1 MIGWLKIRET
11 SAVAEARRR
20 ARRTANAMG
29 LHSTKV
35 EHAAIVATEIAQNV
49 LRHGGGGQVLI
60 EIFGAPS
67 LERLHIVGHDEGP
80 GIGRV
85 DRMMRD
91 GETTKGSPGTGLG
104 AIKRLSDRLDI
115 FSEPGRSVVAA
126 EFRRQTIRHTDPVD
140 HAGFKLAYP
149 GERRCGDI
157 VAVRSHHD
165 ECLYFLADG
174 LGHGAKAATAATL
187 AKKAFLGATG
197 DDPADLLYQVGEAL
211 KDTRGAV
218 GAVVALDRSHGKLR
232 YAGIGNVSTLLV
244 QGKKVRRLAVRDGLL
259 GGRVTT
265 PHQETLDI
273 EANAILIM
281 HSDGLNTLRSL
292 DTQASMWQRSAPV
305 IAADLLANNLRGRDD
320 ASIVV
325 SRVSQARTL

>member
-49 LRHGGGGQVLI
+49 LRHGGGGQVLV

-67 LERLHIVGHDEGP
+67 LERLHIVGHDDGP
-80 GIGRV
+80 GIGRI
-85 DRMMRD
+85 DRMIRD

-115 FSEPGRSVVAA
+115 FSEPGRTVIAA
-126 EFRRQTIRHTDPVD
+126 EFRRQTIRLSDPVD

-157 VAVRSHHD
+157 VAVRSSHD
-165 ECLYFLADG
+165 KCVYFLADG
-174 LGHGAKAATAATL
+174 LGHGVKAATAAVM
-187 AKKAFLGATG
+187 AKKAFLSGSG
-197 DDPADLLYQVGEAL
+197 SDPAELLYQVGDAL
-211 KDTRGAV
+211 QNSRGAV
-218 GAVVALDRSHGKLR
+218 GAVVSLDRASGNVD
-232 YAGIGNVSTLLV
+232 YAGIGNVSTLV
-244 QGKKVRRLAVRDGLL
+244 IQGKNVRRLAVRDGLL
-259 GGRVTT
+259 GGRKTT
-265 PHQETLDI
+265 PHR
-273 EANAILIM
+273 EAISVDSNAIIVM
-281 HSDGLNTLRSL
+281 YSDGLNTLRSL
-292 DTQASMWQRSAPV
+292 DSQTALLQRSAPV
-305 IAADLLANNLRGRDD
+305 IAAELLAKNLRGRDD

>member
-1 MIGWLKIRET
+1 MIGWLKVRET

-35 EHAAIVATEIAQNV
+35 EHAAIVATEIAQNI

-80 GIGRV
+80 GIGRI

-91 GETTKGSPGTGLG
+91 GATTKSSPGTGLG
-104 AIKRLSDRLDI
+104 AIKRLSDRFDI
-115 FSEPGRSVVAA
+115 FSEPGRTVVAA
-126 EFRRQTIRHTDPVD
+126 EFRRQTVRHSDPVD
-140 HAGFKLAYP
+140 HAGFKLAFP
-149 GERRCGDI
+149 GERRCGDV
-157 VAVRSHHD
+157 VAMRSGRD

-174 LGHGAKAATAATL
+174 LGHGVKAAGAATM
-187 AKKAFLGATG
+187 AKKAFLDAEG
-197 DDPADLLYQVGEAL
+197 DDPADLLVQIGDAL
-211 KDTRGAV
+211 QDTRGAV
-218 GAVVALDRSHGKLR
+218 GAIVALDRSHGRLR
-232 YAGIGNVSTLLV
+232 YAGIGNVSTLIV
-244 QGKKVRRLAVRDGLL
+244 QGKTVRRLVVRDGLL
-259 GGRVTT
+259 GGRAAT
-265 PHQETLDI
+265 PYRETI
-273 EANAILIM
+273 ELESNAILVM

-292 DTQASMWQRSAPV
+292 DTQASLLQRSAPV

>member
-20 ARRTANAMG
+20 ARRTANALG

-67 LERLHIVGHDEGP
+67 LERLHIVGHDDGP

-85 DRMMRD
+85 DRMLRD

-104 AIKRLSDRLDI
+104 AIRRLSDRLDI
-115 FSEPGRSVVAA
+115 FSEPGRTVVAA
-126 EFRRQTIRHTDPVD
+126 EFRRQTIRHIDPVD

-157 VAVRSHHD
+157 VAVRSSHD

-174 LGHGAKAATAATL
+174 LGHGVKAAGAATV
-187 AKKAFLGATG
+187 AKKAFLAAKG
-197 DDPADLLYQVGEAL
+197 DDPAQLLFQVGEAL
-211 KDTRGAV
+211 RETRGAV
-218 GAVVALDRSHGKLR
+218 GAVVALDRARGRLR
-232 YAGIGNVSTLLV
+232 YAAIGNVSTLIV
-244 QGKKVRRLAVRDGLL
+244 QGKKARRLAVRDGLL

-265 PHQETLDI
+265 PHQETLEIDPH
-273 EANAILIM
+273 AILIM

-292 DTQASMWQRSAPV
+292 DTQASLLQRSAPV

>member
-1 MIGWLKIRET
+1 MIGWLKIAET

-49 LRHGGGGQVLI
+49 LRHGGGGRILI

-80 GIGRV
+80 GIGRI

-91 GETTKGSPGTGLG
+91 GETTKDSPGTGLG

-115 FSEPGRSVVAA
+115 FSEPGRTVIAA
-126 EFRRQTIRHTDPVD
+126 EFRRQTIRQTDPVD
-140 HAGFKLAYP
+140 HAGFKLAFP
-149 GERRCGDI
+149 GERRCGDT
-157 VAVRSHHD
+157 VAVKSSHD

-174 LGHGAKAATAATL
+174 LGHGVKAAGAA
-187 AKKAFLGATG
+187 AAGKKAFLAAQG
-197 DDPADLLYQVGEAL
+197 DDPADILLQIGDAL
-211 KDTRGAV
+211 QDTRGAV
-218 GAVVALDRSHGKLR
+218 GAVVALNRSKGRVR
-232 YAGIGNVSTLLV
+232 YAGIGNISTLIV
-244 QGKKVRRLAVRDGLL
+244 QGRSVRRLVVRDGLL
-259 GGRVTT
+259 GGRVTA
-265 PHQETLDI
+265 PHQETLEVDP
-273 EANAILIM
+273 NAILLM
-281 HSDGLNTLRSL
+281 HSDGLNTLRTL
-292 DTQASMWQRSAPV
+292 DTQASLLQRSAPV

-320 ASIVV
+320 ASIIV
-325 SRVSQARTL
+325 SRISQARTL